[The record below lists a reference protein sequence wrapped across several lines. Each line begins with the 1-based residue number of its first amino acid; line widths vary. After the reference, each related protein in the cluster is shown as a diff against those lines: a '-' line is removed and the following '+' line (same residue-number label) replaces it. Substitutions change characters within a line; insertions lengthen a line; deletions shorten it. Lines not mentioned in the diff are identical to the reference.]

1 MTKIYVN
8 DLWLPVT
15 CTNANNKN
23 LESEVL
29 LHLAYFVL
37 NGMIKSICLFMPASI
52 ST

>member
-29 LHLAYFVL
+29 LHLEYFFL
-37 NGMIKSICLFMPASI
+37 NGMIKSMYLLIHAS
-52 ST
+52 